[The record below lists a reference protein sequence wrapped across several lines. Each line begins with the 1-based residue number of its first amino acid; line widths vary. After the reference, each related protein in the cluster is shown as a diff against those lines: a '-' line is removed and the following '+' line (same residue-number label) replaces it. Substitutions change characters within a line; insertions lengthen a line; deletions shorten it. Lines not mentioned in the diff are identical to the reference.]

1 MSTLPLQVDGIGS
14 LVDRF
19 DGFIL
24 DQWGVLHDGT
34 TPYPRARETLERLR
48 ATGKRIAIL
57 SNSGKRAGP
66 NAAQM
71 TKIGFPARLYD
82 AMISAGEDA
91 YQNLRHRRDPFY
103 AALGRRCAVLMRP
116 ADSVLLEGLDLE
128 VVGGLDRA
136 DFVFLIGL
144 DPARPNVEAYE
155 PFLRDA
161 AARRLPMVC
170 ANPDIVRAAPDGLH
184 PAPGMIARRY
194 EQLGGTVH
202 YHGKPHP
209 PIYASCLAALGIAD
223 RARILAIGDSLEHDV
238 LGASRAGIPVAFVAG
253 GIHAAE
259 LGIAH
264 GEAPSPRKLEALL
277 AGAPARPTFVVP
289 AFVW

>member
-1 MSTLPLQVDGIGS
+1 MLPVLVDGVRS
-14 LVDRF
+14 LAERY

-34 TPYPRARETLERLR
+34 TPYPGARDALERLHG
-48 ATGKRIAIL
+48 TGKRIAIL

-66 NAAQM
+66 NAALM
-71 TKIGFPARLYD
+71 AKIGFPPGLYH

-91 YQNLRHRRDPFY
+91 YQNLRQRRDPFY
-103 AALGRRCAVLMRP
+103 AALGHRCAALMRP
-116 ADSVLLEGLDLE
+116 ADAVLLEGLGLE
-128 VVGGLDRA
+128 IVAELDHA
-136 DFVFLIGL
+136 DFVLLIGL
-144 DPARPNVEAYE
+144 DPARPDVGAYE
-155 PFLRDA
+155 PLLREA
-161 AARRLPMVC
+161 AARALPMVC

-194 EQLGGTVH
+194 EQLGGTVR

-209 PIYASCLAALGIAD
+209 PIYESCFASLGIAD
-223 RARILAIGDSLEHDV
+223 RGRVLAIGDSLEHDIV
-238 LGASRAGIPVAFVAG
+238 GAARAGIASALVAG

-259 LGIAH
+259 LGVAH
-264 GEAPSPRKLEALL
+264 GDLPSRHALAALL
-277 AGAPARPTFVVP
+277 ADAPARPSFVVP

>member
-1 MSTLPLQVDGIGS
+1 MKTLPPLVDGIGALAS
-14 LVDRF
+14 RF

-34 TPYPRARETLERLR
+34 TPYPGAMDALARLR

-57 SNSGKRAGP
+57 SNSGKRAAP

-71 TKIGFPARLYD
+71 AKIGFPPSLYD
-82 AMISAGEDA
+82 VTISAGEDT
-91 YQNLRHRRDPFY
+91 YQNLKHRRDPFY
-103 AALGRRCAVLMRP
+103 AALGRRCVVLMRP

-128 VVGGLDRA
+128 IVDRLDDA
-136 DFVFLIGL
+136 DFVLLIGL
-144 DPARPNVEAYE
+144 DPARPGVEAYE
-155 PFLRDA
+155 PFLREA
-161 AARRLPMVC
+161 AAHTLPMVC

-194 EQLGGTVH
+194 EQLGGAVH

-209 PIYASCLAALGIAD
+209 PIYESCLAALGVAD
-223 RARILAIGDSLEHDV
+223 RDRILAIGDSLDHDI
-238 LGASRAGIPVAFVAG
+238 LGATRAGIQCAFVAG
-253 GIHAAE
+253 GIHAAA
-259 LGIAH
+259 LGIAY
-264 GEAPSPRKLEALL
+264 GQAPSPRKLAALF
-277 AGAPARPTFVVP
+277 ADAPARPTFVIP